1 MTRKS
6 LRACG
11 LALVLALASGVAAR
25 ALEVE
30 GIDFPAQIEVAPG
43 APPLVLSGA
52 GVRSRFMLD
61 VYAIGL
67 YLPARASSAD
77 AAIAAPGRKRV
88 VIHMLRDVEAQQ
100 FVEALETSLRG
111 NHDEATMRKLQP
123 SIAQL
128 ESAVGPGTVKEGTRI
143 ELDFLPGSGTR
154 VSFDGKTRG
163 APIGDE
169 AFFPALL
176 RNWLGAKP
184 VSEDLKRELLGAS

>member
-1 MTRKS
+1 MTAKM
-6 LRACG
+6 LRACAFA
-11 LALVLALASGVAAR
+11 LALALASSVSVR

-52 GVRSRFMLD
+52 GVRSRFLLD
-61 VYAIGL
+61 VYAMAL
-67 YLPARASSAD
+67 YLSARATSAD

-88 VIHMLRDVEAQQ
+88 VIHMLRDVEAAQ
-100 FVEALETSLRG
+100 FVEALETNLRA
-111 NHDEATMRKLQP
+111 NHDAAAMQKLAP

-128 ESAVGPGTVKEGTRI
+128 EAAVGPGTVMQGTRI
-143 ELDFLPGSGTR
+143 DLDFAPGTGTS
-154 VSFDGKTRG
+154 VSFDAEPRG
-163 APIGDE
+163 APIPDE

-184 VSEDLKRELLGAS
+184 VSEDLKRALLGR